1 MRVGETVHKRL
12 MGVGLVLAFSLTAR
26 AELVDRVAAVV
37 NNDVIT
43 LSEVEARAAPELA
56 KATVSDP
63 KERAKVRLEIIRQAL
78 EVLIGERLLEGQ
90 LKEMNLSATDAQV
103 DQAIEEVKRQNNI
116 QGDALEVELRNQG
129 YTLAT
134 YREFMRRHLS
144 KMALIDR
151 QIRTK
156 VKISEEDLKAE
167 YTRWS
172 KLEASDPEIH
182 ARHIVV
188 LVDAGAPA
196 AAVEKAR
203 QKALALAQEARKPG
217 VDFADLARK
226 KSEGPSAPE
235 GGDLYWFKR
244 GMMLP
249 EFDKVAFNLEV
260 GGISDPVRTKFGW
273 HVVKVEERRFQASK
287 PFEEMKGELRERIF
301 RSQMEKYTEQY
312 VQELRA
318 AASIEVKI

>member
-1 MRVGETVHKRL
+1 
-12 MGVGLVLAFSLTAR
+12 MGVALVAAAVAAAVVPRPAR

-56 KATVSDP
+56 RATVSDP
-63 KERAKVRLEIIRQAL
+63 RERAEVRQKIVRQAL
-78 EVLIGERLLEGQ
+78 DVLVGERLLEAQ
-90 LKEMNLSATDAQV
+90 LKEMNITATDAQV

-116 QGDALEVELRNQG
+116 QDEALEQELRNQG
-129 YTLAT
+129 YTMAT

-167 YTRWS
+167 YARWA
-172 KLEASDPEIH
+172 KLESADPEIH

-188 LVDAGAPA
+188 LVAPGAPA
-196 AAVEKAR
+196 AEVEKAR
-203 QKALALAQEARKPG
+203 QKAQALAEEARRPG
-217 VDFADLARK
+217 VDFAELAK
-226 KSEGPSAPE
+226 AKSEGPSAAE

-244 GMMLP
+244 GVMLP
-249 EFDKVAFNLEV
+249 EFDQVAFKLEV
-260 GGISDPVRTKFGW
+260 GQISDPVRTKFGW
-273 HVVKVEERRFQASK
+273 HVVKVEDRRFQAVK
-287 PFEEMKGELRERIF
+287 PFEEMKAELRERIF
-301 RSQMEKYTEQY
+301 RAQMEKYTDQY
-312 VQELRA
+312 VQELKA
-318 AASIEVKI
+318 SASIDVKI